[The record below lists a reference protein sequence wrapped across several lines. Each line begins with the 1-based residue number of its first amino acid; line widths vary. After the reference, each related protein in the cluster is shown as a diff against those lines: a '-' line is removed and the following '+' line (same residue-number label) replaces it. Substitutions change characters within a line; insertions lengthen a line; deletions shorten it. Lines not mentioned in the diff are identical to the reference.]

1 MKKGLQPL
9 VDKILKHGLLV
20 PCQSPTPVLLVFK
33 PNREYKMLDDLR
45 AVNDPVV
52 PVHSLMINPHNIL
65 VHVPEDAK
73 WSIMLKCSTPRM
85 PSIASQFTS
94 HYNICLPL
102 SGLTPT
108 WARCNNTP

>member
-1 MKKGLQPL
+1 
-9 VDKILKHGLLV
+9 
-20 PCQSPTPVLLVFK
+20 
-33 PNREYKMLDDLR
+33 MLDDLR

-65 VHVPEDAK
+65 VYVPEDAK
-73 WSIMLKCSTPRM
+73 WFIMLKGSTPRM